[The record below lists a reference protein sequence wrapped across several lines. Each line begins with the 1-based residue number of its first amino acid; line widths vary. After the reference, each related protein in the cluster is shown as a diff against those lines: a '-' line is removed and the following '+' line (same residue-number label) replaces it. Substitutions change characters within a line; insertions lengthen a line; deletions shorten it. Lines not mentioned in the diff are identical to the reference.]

1 MGIFLLLPL
10 FLIRFGLLSILDR
23 TALIRAAHFPPM
35 VKKEKIAYWI
45 YQISNA
51 AMILLILF
59 LHVVRVPPALFYL
72 GSLIYAV
79 GTILL
84 TVSVIY
90 FASPLENGMNRNGI
104 YRLSRNPMYVAYFL
118 MFLGCV
124 LLTQS
129 ILLLFLVF
137 VFQISAHWI
146 ILSEER
152 WCIQQFGSTYLNYM
166 KQVRRYL

>member
-1 MGIFLLLPL
+1 MGILLLLPL
-10 FLIRFGLLSILDR
+10 FLIRFGLLSMLDR
-23 TALIRAAHFPPM
+23 TALVRAAHFPPM
-35 VKKEKIAYWI
+35 VKQEKAAYWI
-45 YQISNA
+45 YQISNTA
-51 AMILLILF
+51 IILLILF
-59 LHVVRVPPALFYL
+59 LHVRAAPPTLFYT
-72 GSLIYAV
+72 GVIAYSV

-84 TVSVIY
+84 TVSVVG
-90 FASPLENGMNRNGI
+90 FATPSEDGMNRSGI

-118 MFLGCV
+118 MFLGCA

-129 ILLLFLVF
+129 ILLLVLVL

-152 WCIQQFGSTYLNYM
+152 WCIQQFGDVYLQYM